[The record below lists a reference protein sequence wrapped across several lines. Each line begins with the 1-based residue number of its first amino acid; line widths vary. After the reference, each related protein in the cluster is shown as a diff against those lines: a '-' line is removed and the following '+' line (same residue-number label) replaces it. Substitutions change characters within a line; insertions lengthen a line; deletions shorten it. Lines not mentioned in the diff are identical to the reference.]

1 MIRTIAFLLVA
12 GLFLGA
18 CGDKAAD
25 SDGEAE
31 KHEEHDEHDEHA
43 HAAKH
48 GGDLL
53 ELGAHDGFLEVLLD
67 HAAGTV
73 TIWPYLGEE
82 MKDVKLSKDPVLNFN
97 SSNGPVQV
105 TAKLT
110 FGVWVF
116 THEALKG
123 EPEGARFRIVMA
135 GKTYNPAFDHA
146 HDHDEG
152 EGHDEHDEHEGHD
165 HGEGE
170 GHDEDG

>member
-25 SDGEAE
+25 SDGGAE
-31 KHEEHDEHDEHA
+31 KHEEHDEHA

-67 HAAGTV
+67 HANGTV
-73 TIWPYLGEE
+73 TIWPYLGDE
-82 MKDVKLSKDPVLNFN
+82 MKDVKLSKDPVLNFK
-97 SSNGPVQV
+97 SSVGPVQV
-105 TAKLT
+105 TGKLRPDL
-110 FGVWVF
+110 GWVF

-135 GKTYNPAFDHA
+135 GKTYNPVFDQFA
-146 HDHDEG
+146 SG
-152 EGHDEHDEHEGHD
+152 AL
-165 HGEGE
+165 
-170 GHDEDG
+170 DGLFVFFENPSR